1 MTGRAVA
8 AALAAVPLLA
18 PSAFAQEYQPYP
30 APRITVEQWQ
40 GYLEIVRRNHEA
52 TAEIY
57 KDEDLVGFT
66 DQATRTTYIFTTKDH
81 PAHPAWIT
89 RQVVEVDGK
98 VHVRQIGYFAGAEQP
113 FAALFREY
121 QRRNEQLSKD
131 VQRRN
136 Q

>member
-1 MTGRAVA
+1 MRFRAA
-8 AALAAVPLLA
+8 TACLTMALCLA
-18 PSAFAQEYQPYP
+18 PPALAQEYQPYP

-40 GYLEIVRRNHEA
+40 RYLEIVRKGHEA
-52 TAEIY
+52 SAEVY
-57 KDEDLVGFT
+57 KGEHLVEFL
-66 DQATRTTYIFTTKDH
+66 DQATRTSYIFTTRKH

-98 VHVRQIGYFAGAEQP
+98 VHVRQIGYFAGDEEP
-113 FAALFREY
+113 FAALFREF
-121 QRRNEQLSKD
+121 QLRNEQLSQD

>member
-1 MTGRAVA
+1 MLI
-8 AALAAVPLLA
+8 AALGVAPAVI
-18 PSAFAQEYQPYP
+18 AQEYQPYP

-40 GYLEIVRRNHEA
+40 RYLEIVRSNHEA
-52 TAEIY
+52 TADIY
-57 KDEDLVGFT
+57 KDQDLVGFS

-98 VHVRQIGYFAGAEQP
+98 VHVRQIGFFAGAEEP

>member
-1 MTGRAVA
+1 MTGRAAVA
-8 AALAAVPLLA
+8 ALTATLLLA
-18 PSAFAQEYQPYP
+18 PIALAQEYQPYP

-40 GYLEIVRRNHEA
+40 RYLEIVRKNHEA

-57 KDEDLVGFT
+57 KDEHLVGFS
-66 DQATRTTYIFTTKDH
+66 DQATRTTYIFTTRKH

-98 VHVRQIGYFAGAEQP
+98 VHVRQIGFFAGEEEP